1 MKSNGDVVMLKHYV
15 TTPEGIWTGRVD
27 STTDYDAFRWHQWIE
42 CIDLNNQD
50 LKPFDGAF
58 GVALIGY
65 SCDEGVRLNKGRP
78 GAEKGPEHIRRELV
92 NLPCHFKPGFKLF
105 DVGDVKGN
113 GCPLA
118 ESQEALGRVVERVLS
133 LNLYPIVMGGGHE
146 VAFGNYQGIM
156 TYLKEKEDTSRLG
169 IVNFD
174 AHFDIRPYE
183 ESASS
188 GTMFRQIADLCASEG
203 RPFDYYCLG
212 IQQRGNTRQLF
223 NTAQALS
230 VRYDLA
236 RDITQ
241 EKLIDVFASLDRFM
255 KNQDAI
261 YVTICMDVFA
271 SAYAPGVS
279 SAQPLGLQPWI
290 VLTALKHIIRSEK
303 MVSFDIAEVSPRF
316 DRDNVTANLAS
327 TVIFH
332 VVQELAE
339 VHELYYENVF

>member
-1 MKSNGDVVMLKHYV
+1 MLKHYYK
-15 TTPEGIWTGRVD
+15 TTEGIWTGRVD
-27 STTDYDAFRWHQWIE
+27 SKTDYDAFRWHQWIE
-42 CIDLNNQD
+42 CIDLND
-50 LKPFDGAF
+50 ASLKAFDGEFAI
-58 GVALIGY
+58 ALIGY
-65 SCDEGVRLNKGRP
+65 CSDEGVRLNKGRP

-105 DVGDVKGN
+105 DVGDIRGN
-113 GCPLA
+113 GCSLS
-118 ESQEALGRVVERVLS
+118 ESQEALGEVVAKVLS

-156 TYLKEKEDTSRLG
+156 KHLKEKRQDARLG
-169 IVNFD
+169 IINFD
-174 AHFDIRPYE
+174 AHFDIRPYHE
-183 ESASS
+183 VASS
-188 GTMFRQIADLCASEG
+188 GTMFRQIADVCEAED
-203 RPFDYYCLG
+203 RPFSYYCLG

-223 NTAQALS
+223 KTANSLG
-230 VRYDLA
+230 VKYDLA

-241 EKLIDVFASLDRFM
+241 EKLVDVFASLDRFM
-255 KNQDAI
+255 KNKEAI

-290 VLTALKHIIRSEK
+290 VLTALKHVIRSEK

-332 VVQELAE
+332 VVQQLAE
-339 VHELYYENVF
+339 VYDLHHEDVF